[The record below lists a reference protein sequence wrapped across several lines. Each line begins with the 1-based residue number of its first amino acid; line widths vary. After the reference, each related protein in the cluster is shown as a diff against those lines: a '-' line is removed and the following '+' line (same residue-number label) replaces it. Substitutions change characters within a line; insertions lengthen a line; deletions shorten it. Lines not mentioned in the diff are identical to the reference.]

1 MLHSFNKVSLIPK
14 KVIKEIIRENTLKKL
29 IFKNPHVKKI
39 KTHTEKTEESEFRRE
54 SLFHGYGKGQGT
66 GKLHTTYQWSS

>member
-39 KTHTEKTEESEFRRE
+39 KTHTEV
-54 SLFHGYGKGQGT
+54 GVC
-66 GKLHTTYQWSS
+66 SSGPRCSRVKCIHYWTRSA